1 MGISGVNGIGG
12 MQDYSIQA
20 PDYSRQPAK
29 TVITEVPQQESRVA
43 SSNQIDSSPAENTQ
57 AAEKKP
63 SANAA
68 LEDISITFHKQD
80 DFDTS
85 AETAISIPWMW
96 RRRSPICVRTRS
108 YSSTSTLWE
117 AKRYLQ
123 NSYLRLSGVSMTPEV
138 FFNFFGRS
146 DTDRKNRFRQVPAG

>member
-43 SSNQIDSSPAENTQ
+43 SSNQIDSSPAENIQ

-80 DFDTS
+80 DFGYIGRDS
-85 AETAISIPWMW
+85 DIHSLDVEKAISDM
-96 RRRSPICVRTRS
+96 RKDQ
-108 YSSTSTLWE
+108 L
-117 AKRYLQ
+117 
-123 NSYLRLSGVSMTPEV
+123 LRQYQYFVGSKTV
-138 FFNFFGRS
+138 F
-146 DTDRKNRFRQVPAG
+146 TE

>member
-80 DFDTS
+80 DFGYIGRDSDIHFLDCLFFTS
-85 AETAISIPWMW
+85 DAADEYMSVNVGG
-96 RRRSPICVRTRS
+96 RRIIQ
-108 YSSTSTLWE
+108 
-117 AKRYLQ
+117 K
-123 NSYLRLSGVSMTPEV
+123 
-138 FFNFFGRS
+138 
-146 DTDRKNRFRQVPAG
+146 KNRYI